1 MADLQH
7 VYADQL
13 LNKWTLVSFQ
23 QTLVTKVVAQ
33 ICQRPFY
40 LFLHHSAPLC
50 SSSQQVSGGEEIDS
64 GVTHVLMF
72 ETCGNVFSAC
82 VRSQIERVTHS
93 RVRYRLTDVLA
104 REDKGKTERRDK
116 GVEEAELFTQCRTTW
131 SGPPSPPP
139 DKHQTLLG
147 SAGPL
152 SSGSGPHGSSCLY
165 LQPPHFTYRVWT
177 VKSRRRFSPTSSANK
192 AARDDSSEE

>member
-131 SGPPSPPP
+131 SAAGLTRDPPP
-139 DKHQTLLG
+139 RLPISTRPSWAQPALFHLG
-147 SAGPL
+147 LGRMAALASICSRL
-152 SSGSGPHGSSCLY
+152 TSLIESG
-165 LQPPHFTYRVWT
+165 R
-177 VKSRRRFSPTSSANK
+177 
-192 AARDDSSEE
+192 